1 MIFNVKEQPEH
12 LCNIKVVQKMK
23 YLGIEID
30 NKRNYFKTQRRKI
43 IELIEKEVKEQGH
56 AIHGN
61 ATFPMV
67 LREHLTVI
75 YT

>member
-1 MIFNVKEQPEH
+1 
-12 LCNIKVVQKMK
+12 MK
-23 YLGIEID
+23 LSDTGQQSTKKHQNEID
-30 NKRNYFKTQRRKI
+30 KVWNKERKCVYQ
-43 IELIEKEVKEQGH
+43 ELIEKEVKEQGH